1 MAVQGS
7 QGFVEDPR
15 NETVLVYVDGALVP
29 RGEAKVSVFDSGFV
43 LGDGVWEGFRLVNGR
58 LAFVAAHLERLWAG
72 ARAIDMDLPFTKA
85 DIEAALHRTVAANG
99 MTDGVHLRLMVTR
112 GVKRTPNQDPR
123 YALGRPTVV
132 ITAEWKE
139 PGPAIKRDGLV
150 LFTSTVRTTPPDMMD
165 MSLNSHS
172 RLPLIL
178 ALVQAIKAGAHEALM
193 LDPRGFVASCNATNF
208 FIVRNGEVWTSSGH
222 YCFRGITRGHAL
234 ALARADGIPAFERDF
249 ALADVYTAD
258 EAFVTGTYG
267 GITPVRS
274 VDGRDIGAT
283 RPGPI
288 TQRIDAL
295 YRALLARECAAPA

>member
-43 LGDGVWEGFRLVNGR
+43 LGDGVWEGFRLVNRR
-58 LAFVAAHLERLWAG
+58 LAFVAAHLDRLWAG
-72 ARAIDMDLPFTKA
+72 ARAIDMELPFSKA
-85 DIEAALHRTVAANG
+85 DLEAALYRTVEANG

-208 FIVRNGEVWTSSGH
+208 FIVRKGEVWTSSGH

-258 EAFVTGTYG
+258 EAFVTGTFG

-274 VDGRDIGAT
+274 VDGRDIGTT
-283 RPGPI
+283 RPGPV
-288 TQRIDAL
+288 TQRLDAL
-295 YRALLARECAAPA
+295 YKALLAEECG